1 MIVNGR
7 TVMSMRPLLA
17 VAAAVLVS
25 TGASDA
31 QAPFN
36 LPVPPPAD
44 GTAGT
49 RVFVGRDAGEVQL
62 DVMRPAVAG
71 DLLFVEPLEG
81 GQAVTGAPYSA
92 DAVTE
97 TTQALADG
105 NRISRKSSV
114 QVARDGRGRER
125 REHQAMMVGPM
136 VAQRSVA
143 LVTITDPVAGTAVT
157 IDHQRQVATRMQMRR
172 WAGPSGPETQA
183 AVGGATIGFAPAR
196 GAVTATGGATM
207 QWTMAAPADIAPP
220 APVGERTSEILEPQT
235 IEGVRADGTRTT
247 VTIPAGAI
255 GNELPIAIATER
267 WYSPELKT
275 VVLSRRS
282 DPRFGETVFRLVN
295 LVRGEPGADLFEIP
309 AGYRL
314 EEPKL
319 PPLPR

>member
-1 MIVNGR
+1 
-7 TVMSMRPLLA
+7 MSMRRLSA

-25 TGASDA
+25 TAASAA
-31 QAPFN
+31 QTTFN
-36 LPVPPPAD
+36 LPVPPPPD
-44 GTAGT
+44 GTAGA
-49 RVFVGRDAGEVQL
+49 RVFVGRDAGEMQL

-71 DLLFVEPLEG
+71 DLLFVEPLDG
-81 GQAVTGAPYSA
+81 GEAVTGAPYSA
-92 DAVTE
+92 EAVTE
-97 TTQALADG
+97 TTQVLADG

-114 QVARDGRGRER
+114 QMARDGRGRER

-136 VAQRSVA
+136 VAQRSLA

-172 WAGPSGPETQA
+172 WAGPTGPGGPA
-183 AVGGATIGFAPAR
+183 AGGATIGFAPAR
-196 GAVTATGGATM
+196 GAMTTAGGATM
-207 QWTMAAPADIAPP
+207 QWTMAAPADGVPP
-220 APVGERTSEILEPQT
+220 LASAGERTSETLEPQT
-235 IEGVRADGTRTT
+235 IEGVQAEGTRTT

-255 GNELPIAIATER
+255 GNELPIAIVSER

-314 EEPKL
+314 EEPAR

>member
-1 MIVNGR
+1 
-7 TVMSMRPLLA
+7 MSMRRFLA
-17 VAAAVLVS
+17 VAAAVVVN
-25 TGASDA
+25 TAASDA
-31 QAPFN
+31 QAPFT
-36 LPVPPPAD
+36 LPVPPPPD
-44 GTAGT
+44 GSAGT
-49 RVFVGRDAGEVQL
+49 RVFVGRDAGEVQV
-62 DVMRPAVAG
+62 DVLRPAVAG

-81 GQAVTGAPYSA
+81 GEAVTGAPYSA

-97 TTQALADG
+97 TTQTLADG

-114 QVARDGRGRER
+114 QLARDGRGRER

-136 VAQRSVA
+136 VAQRSLA

-172 WAGPSGPETQA
+172 WAGPSGPGA
-183 AVGGATIGFAPAR
+183 PAGVGGATIGFAPAR
-196 GAVTATGGATM
+196 GAVTTAGGATM
-207 QWTMAAPADIAPP
+207 QWTMAAPADGVPP
-220 APVGERTSEILEPQT
+220 LASAGDRTSEILEPQT
-235 IEGVRADGTRTT
+235 IEGVRAEGTRTT

-255 GNELPIAIATER
+255 GNELPIAIVSER

-295 LVRGEPGADLFEIP
+295 LVRGEPGAELFEIP

-314 EEPKL
+314 EEPRL